1 VPLRRADRLF
11 DIIRILRTAAQP
23 VTAAAIAEELE
34 VTVRTVYRDVATLQ
48 ARRIPIEGAA
58 GVGYVLHRGYELPP
72 LMFTEDEA
80 EAIAVGVRLLAR
92 TGDPGLQ
99 KAAKG
104 VLSKVTLVV
113 PDPLRDYL
121 TTAPVYVS
129 KSGAPVPAQRDLP
142 SMIRATRSA
151 LRARYGLPIRMATG
165 AAPWRPCKRRLRPTA
180 RRWRNTRAIGC
191 RCTGRRPRTISAPR
205 SSALAGGLAI
215 EQTN

>member
-1 VPLRRADRLF
+1 MF
-11 DIIRILRTAAQP
+11 DIIRVLRAASRP

-34 VTVRTVYRDVATLQ
+34 VTVRIIYRDVATLQ

-58 GVGYVLHRGYELPP
+58 GVGYVLRRGYELPP

-99 KAAKG
+99 KAAES

-121 TTAPVYVS
+121 TNAPVYVS

-142 SMIRATRSA
+142 STIRHAIRAARKMRIAYQDGRRAKHGAGNPA
-151 LRARYGLPIRMATG
+151 L
-165 AAPWRPCKRRLRPTA
+165 CRRLLRWSDFDLRLVRAAQRCPSFPHRPGGQRRCA
-180 RRWRNTRAIGC
+180 RPVVLN
-191 RCTGRRPRTISAPR
+191 P
-205 SSALAGGLAI
+205 
-215 EQTN
+215 

>member
-11 DIIRILRTAAQP
+11 DIIRILRTASQP
-23 VTAAAIAEELE
+23 VTAAAIADELE

-58 GVGYVLHRGYELPP
+58 GVGYVLRRGYELPP

-80 EAIAVGVRLLAR
+80 DAIAVGVRLLAR

-99 KAAKG
+99 KAAKS

-129 KSGAPVPAQRDLP
+129 KSGAPVPAQPDLP
-142 SMIRATRSA
+142 STIRRAKHRAGNPA
-151 LRARYGLPIRMATG
+151 L
-165 AAPWRPCKRRLRPTA
+165 CRRLLHWSDVDLRLVRAAQRCPTFPHRPGGQRRCA
-180 RRWRNTRAIGC
+180 RRVILN
-191 RCTGRRPRTISAPR
+191 P
-205 SSALAGGLAI
+205 
-215 EQTN
+215 

>member
-11 DIIRILRTAAQP
+11 DIIRILRAASQP
-23 VTAAAIAEELE
+23 VTAAAIADELE

-58 GVGYVLHRGYELPP
+58 GVGYVLRRGYELPP

-99 KAAKG
+99 KAAKS

-121 TTAPVYVS
+121 TTAPSLCVEERRAGSCSARPAVDDPPRDPRYAQDADRL
-129 KSGAPVPAQRDLP
+129 SGRRRAQHKAGNPALCRRLLHGSDADLRLVRAAQRCPPFPDRP
-142 SMIRATRSA
+142 GGQRRC
-151 LRARYGLPIRMATG
+151 ARGVILNP
-165 AAPWRPCKRRLRPTA
+165 
-180 RRWRNTRAIGC
+180 
-191 RCTGRRPRTISAPR
+191 
-205 SSALAGGLAI
+205 
-215 EQTN
+215 

>member
-11 DIIRILRTAAQP
+11 DIIRILRVASWP
-23 VTAAAIAEELE
+23 VTAAAIADELE
-34 VTVRTVYRDVATLQ
+34 VTVRTVDRDVATLQ

-58 GVGYVLHRGYELPP
+58 GVGYVLRRGYELTP
-72 LMFTEDEA
+72 LMFTEDKA

-99 KAAKG
+99 KAAES

-121 TTAPVYVS
+121 TNAPVYVS

-142 SMIRATRSA
+142 STIRHAIRA
-151 LRARYGLPIRMATG
+151 ARKMRIAYQDGDGRI
-165 AAPWRPCKRRLRPTA
+165 CRRLLRWSDVDLRLVRAAQRCPPFPHRP
-180 RRWRNTRAIGC
+180 G
-191 RCTGRRPRTISAPR
+191 GRRRCARPVLFYP
-205 SSALAGGLAI
+205 
-215 EQTN
+215 